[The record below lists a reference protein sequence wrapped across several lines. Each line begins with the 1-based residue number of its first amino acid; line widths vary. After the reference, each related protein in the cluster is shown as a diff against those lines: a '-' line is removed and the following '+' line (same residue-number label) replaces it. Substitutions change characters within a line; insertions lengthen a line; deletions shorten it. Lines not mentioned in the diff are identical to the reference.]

1 MARSPKPPE
10 TSTAKGSSWRR
21 RGAKAE
27 PPVAA
32 KGGPRGNNRQNA
44 KQAAAEEK
52 PSRVEQVKAVWAM
65 TREQDPRAIPII
77 LGPAALVLVVL
88 VVVGLLVGHIVVFS
102 ILAVVVSVAVGTS
115 IFGRR
120 ATKTMFAQVE
130 GRPGA
135 AAAVLQ
141 GMRGDWR
148 VTPAVGFTRNQEL
161 VHRVIG
167 RPGVV
172 LVGEGTS
179 AAAIRQLVTDQKRRV
194 GRVAPDTPIY
204 DFIVGEGEGQV
215 PIRKLQNRMVK
226 LPRNLKKSEVN
237 GVEAR
242 MKALGGP
249 NVPLPKGPMPTRMPR
264 GKMR

>member
-1 MARSPKPPE
+1 MARSSRTPKSAPPVTSPKKAAAGATPE
-10 TSTAKGSSWRR
+10 TPGR
-21 RGAKAE
+21 
-27 PPVAA
+27 VA
-32 KGGPRGNNRQNA
+32 
-44 KQAAAEEK
+44 
-52 PSRVEQVKAVWAM
+52 QVKQVWAM
-65 TREQDPRAIPII
+65 TRAQDPRAIPLI
-77 LGPAALVLVVL
+77 LGPALLALVIMVVL
-88 VVVGLLVGHIVVFS
+88 GIVLGQIIIFTVAGVL
-102 ILAVVVSVAVGTS
+102 LAVIIGTS

-120 ATKTMFAQVE
+120 ATKTMYAQVE

-148 VTPAVGFTRNQEL
+148 VTPAVGFTKNQDL

-179 AAAIRQLVTDQKRRV
+179 VSAIRGLFVDQKRRI

-204 DFIVGEGEGQV
+204 DVIIGEGEGQV
-215 PIRKLQNRMVK
+215 SIRRLQSHMVK
-226 LPRNLKKSEVN
+226 LPRNLKKTEIN

-249 NVPLPKGPMPTRMPR
+249 NVPIPKGPMPTRMPR

>member
-1 MARSPKPPE
+1 MARSFKLPGSKTPAKTPAKAQPKSAP
-10 TSTAKGSSWRR
+10 KGS
-21 RGAKAE
+21 AKAAPE
-27 PPVAA
+27 PE
-32 KGGPRGNNRQNA
+32 
-44 KQAAAEEK
+44 KQG
-52 PSRVEQVKAVWAM
+52 RVEQVKAVWKM
-65 TREQDPRAIPII
+65 TREQDPKAIPII
-77 LGPAALVLVVL
+77 LGPAFLVLVVF
-88 VVVGLLVGHIVVFS
+88 VVVGLLIGHIVVFS
-102 ILAVVVSVAVGTS
+102 IAAVLAATVTGTS

-120 ATKTMFAQVE
+120 ATKTMYAQVE

-172 LVGEGTS
+172 LVGEGSS
-179 AAAIRQLVTDQKRRV
+179 ASAIKQLVIDQKRRI

-204 DFIVGEGEGQV
+204 DLVIGDGDGQV
-215 PIRKLQNRMVK
+215 PIRKLQNHMVK
-226 LPRNLKKSEVN
+226 LPRNLKKTEVN
-237 GVEAR
+237 SVEAR
-242 MKALGGP
+242 MKALGGA
-249 NVPLPKGPMPTRMPR
+249 NVPLPKGPMPTRIPR

>member
-1 MARSPKPPE
+1 MARSLRKKPAPAPVNAHPR
-10 TSTAKGSSWRR
+10 TSGKTR
-21 RGAKAE
+21 
-27 PPVAA
+27 
-32 KGGPRGNNRQNA
+32 
-44 KQAAAEEK
+44 AAAETEAK
-52 PSRVEQVKAVWAM
+52 PGRVEQVRSVWKM
-65 TREQDPRAIPII
+65 TREQDPKAIPII
-77 LGPAALVLVVL
+77 VGPALGVLVVM
-88 VVVGLLVGHIVVFS
+88 VVVGILIGQIVLFCVAGA
-102 ILAVVVSVAVGTS
+102 LAALITATS

-120 ATKTMFAQVE
+120 ATKTMYAQVE

-135 AAAVLQ
+135 AAAILQ

-167 RPGVV
+167 RPGVI
-172 LVGEGTS
+172 LVGEGNST
-179 AAAIRQLVTDQKRRV
+179 AAIRQLVGDQKRRV
-194 GRVAPDTPIY
+194 GRVAPETPVY
-204 DFIVGEGEGQV
+204 DVFVGDGEGQI
-215 PIRKLQNRMVK
+215 PIRKLQQHMVK
-226 LPRNLKKSEVN
+226 LPRNLKKTEIN

>member
-1 MARSPKPPE
+1 MARSSKPP
-10 TSTAKGSSWRR
+10 
-21 RGAKAE
+21 AKASHRTP
-27 PPVAA
+27 PPV
-32 KGGPRGNNRQNA
+32 
-44 KQAAAEEK
+44 EDK
-52 PSRVEQVKAVWAM
+52 PGRVQQVKAVWEM
-65 TREQDPRAIPII
+65 TRKQDPRAIPLI
-77 LGPAALVLVVL
+77 LGPALAVLVVL
-88 VVVGLLVGHIVVFS
+88 VVVGIVIGHIIIFAIAAVLLS
-102 ILAVVVSVAVGTS
+102 IITGTT

-120 ATKTMFAQVE
+120 ATKTMYAQVE

-148 VTPAVGFTRNQEL
+148 VTPAVGFTRNQDL

-172 LVGEGTS
+172 LVGEGSST
-179 AAAIRQLVTDQKRRV
+179 AAIRQLVVDQKRRI

-204 DFIVGEGEGQV
+204 DVLIGEGEDRV
-215 PIRKLQNRMVK
+215 SIRKLQNHMVK
-226 LPRNLKKSEVN
+226 LPRNLKKTEIN

-242 MKALGGP
+242 MKALGGA
-249 NVPLPKGPMPTRMPR
+249 NVPLPKGPIPQRMPR

>member
-1 MARSPKPPE
+1 MARSSKTPAKASPKNQPKNAAQR
-10 TSTAKGSSWRR
+10 SGKGS
-21 RGAKAE
+21 GKAADDA
-27 PPVAA
+27 AA
-32 KGGPRGNNRQNA
+32 KPG
-44 KQAAAEEK
+44 
-52 PSRVEQVKAVWAM
+52 RVEQVKAVWKM
-65 TREQDPRAIPII
+65 TREQDPKAIPII
-77 LGPAALVLVVL
+77 LGPALLVLAVL
-88 VVVGLLVGHIVVFS
+88 VVVGLLIGQILLFS
-102 ILAVVVSVAVGTS
+102 IVAVLASLITGTA

-120 ATKTMFAQVE
+120 ATKTMYAQVE

-172 LVGEGTS
+172 LIGEGSST
-179 AAAIRQLVTDQKRRV
+179 AAIKQLVLDQKRRV

-204 DFIVGEGEGQV
+204 DLVIGDGEGRV
-215 PIRKLQNRMVK
+215 PIRRLQNHMVK
-226 LPRNLKKSEVN
+226 LPRNLKKAEVN

-242 MKALGGP
+242 MKALGGAS
-249 NVPLPKGPMPTRMPR
+249 VPLPKGPIPQRMPR

>member
-1 MARSPKPPE
+1 MARRSKAP
-10 TSTAKGSSWRR
+10 
-21 RGAKAE
+21 AKAPQRIQ
-27 PPVAA
+27 PPRGAA
-32 KGGPRGNNRQNA
+32 KGAANA
-44 KQAAAEEK
+44 APEK
-52 PSRVEQVKAVWAM
+52 PGRVEQVKQVWKM
-65 TREQDPRAIPII
+65 TREQDPKAILYI
-77 LGPAALVLVVL
+77 LGPALLALVVL
-88 VVVGLLVGHIVVFS
+88 VVVGILIGQTIIFS
-102 ILAVVVSVAVGTS
+102 VLAVMVAVIIGTS

-120 ATKTMFAQVE
+120 ATKTMYAQVE

-161 VHRVIG
+161 LHRVIG

-172 LVGEGTS
+172 LVGEGRS
-179 AAAIRQLVTDQKRRV
+179 ASAIRQLMVDQKRRI

-204 DFIVGEGEGQV
+204 EVVIGDGEDQV
-215 PIRKLQNRMVK
+215 SIRKLQSHMMK
-226 LPRNLKKSEVN
+226 LPRNLKKAEIN

-249 NVPLPKGPMPTRMPR
+249 NVPVPKGPMPTRMPR
-264 GKMR
+264 PKQR

>member
-1 MARSPKPPE
+1 
-10 TSTAKGSSWRR
+10 
-21 RGAKAE
+21 
-27 PPVAA
+27 
-32 KGGPRGNNRQNA
+32 
-44 KQAAAEEK
+44 
-52 PSRVEQVKAVWAM
+52 M
-65 TREQDPRAIPII
+65 TRAQDPHAIPLI
-77 LGPAALVLVVL
+77 LGPALLVLVVL
-88 VVVGLLVGHIVVFS
+88 VVLGLVLGHIIIFS
-102 ILAVVVSVAVGTS
+102 IVAVLGAVITGTS

-120 ATKTMFAQVE
+120 ATKTMYAQVE

-148 VTPAVGFTRNQEL
+148 VTAAVAFTKNQEL
-161 VHRVIG
+161 VHRVVG

-172 LVGEGTS
+172 LVGEGNS
-179 AAAIRQLVTDQKRRV
+179 VNAIRGLVVDQKRRI

-204 DFIVGEGEGQV
+204 DLVIGDGEDQV
-215 PIRKLQNRMVK
+215 PIRKLQNHMMK

-237 GVEAR
+237 GIEAR

-249 NVPLPKGPMPTRMPR
+249 NVPIPKGPMPTRMPR

>member
-1 MARSPKPPE
+1 
-10 TSTAKGSSWRR
+10 
-21 RGAKAE
+21 
-27 PPVAA
+27 V
-32 KGGPRGNNRQNA
+32 
-44 KQAAAEEK
+44 
-52 PSRVEQVKAVWAM
+52 
-65 TREQDPRAIPII
+65 
-77 LGPAALVLVVL
+77 LAALVT
-88 VVVGLLVGHIVVFS
+88 
-102 ILAVVVSVAVGTS
+102 GTS

-120 ATKTMFAQVE
+120 ATKTMYAQVE

-172 LVGEGTS
+172 LVGEGNS
-179 AAAIRQLVTDQKRRV
+179 ASAIKQLVVDQKRRI

-204 DFIVGEGEGQV
+204 DLIIGEGEDQV
-215 PIRKLQNRMVK
+215 PIRKLQNHMVK
-226 LPRNLKKSEVN
+226 LPRNLKKSEIN

-242 MKALGGP
+242 MKALGAA
-249 NVPLPKGPMPTRMPR
+249 NVPIPKGPMPTRMPR

>member
-1 MARSPKPPE
+1 MARSLKMPGKKASPPPPTKPH
-10 TSTAKGSSWRR
+10 ARGSS
-21 RGAKAE
+21 KAA
-27 PPVAA
+27 P
-32 KGGPRGNNRQNA
+32 
-44 KQAAAEEK
+44 AAEEK
-52 PSRVEQVKAVWAM
+52 PGRVAQVKAVWSM

-77 LGPAALVLVVL
+77 LGPALLVLAVFVVL
-88 VVVGLLVGHIVVFS
+88 AIVLHQYILFPIVGVLG
-102 ILAVVVSVAVGTS
+102 SVATGTT

-120 ATKTMFAQVE
+120 ATKTMYASVE

-172 LVGEGTS
+172 LVGEGNS
-179 AAAIRQLVTDQKRRV
+179 ASAIKQLVIDQKRRI

-204 DFIVGEGEGQV
+204 DLVIGEGEGQV
-215 PIRKLQNRMVK
+215 PIRKLQSHMVK
-226 LPRNLKKSEVN
+226 LPRNLKKTEIN

-242 MKALGGP
+242 MKALGAA
-249 NVPLPKGPMPTRMPR
+249 NVPIPKGPMPTRMPR

>member
-1 MARSPKPPE
+1 MARRSKTPAKASPRTQP
-10 TSTAKGSSWRR
+10 A
-21 RGAKAE
+21 RGAAN
-27 PPVAA
+27 AA
-32 KGGPRGNNRQNA
+32 P
-44 KQAAAEEK
+44 EK
-52 PSRVEQVKAVWAM
+52 PGRVEQVKQVWAM
-65 TREQDPRAIPII
+65 TRAQDPKAIPLII
-77 LGPAALVLVVL
+77 GPALGVLVVL
-88 VVVGLLVGHIVVFS
+88 VVVGVLIGQPVIFSVLGVLV
-102 ILAVVVSVAVGTS
+102 AVIVGTS

-120 ATKTMFAQVE
+120 ATRTMYAQVE

-172 LVGEGTS
+172 LVGEGRS
-179 AAAIRQLVTDQKRRV
+179 VSAIRQLMVDQKRRI

-204 DFIVGEGEGQV
+204 EVVVGEGEDQV
-215 PIRKLQNRMVK
+215 PIRKMQTHMMK
-226 LPRNLKKSEVN
+226 LPRNLKKSEIN

-249 NVPLPKGPMPTRMPR
+249 NVPVPKGPMPTRMPR
-264 GKMR
+264 PKQR

>member
-1 MARSPKPPE
+1 
-10 TSTAKGSSWRR
+10 
-21 RGAKAE
+21 
-27 PPVAA
+27 
-32 KGGPRGNNRQNA
+32 
-44 KQAAAEEK
+44 
-52 PSRVEQVKAVWAM
+52 
-65 TREQDPRAIPII
+65 
-77 LGPAALVLVVL
+77 
-88 VVVGLLVGHIVVFS
+88 VVGLLIGQIVIFSVVGV
-102 ILAVVVSVAVGTS
+102 LAALIAGTA

-130 GRPGA
+130 GRAGA
-135 AAAVLQ
+135 AAAILQ

-148 VTPAVGFTRNQEL
+148 VTPAVGFTRNQDL

-172 LVGEGTS
+172 LVGEGS
-179 AAAIRQLVTDQKRRV
+179 SPSAIRQLMIDQKRRI
-194 GRVAPDTPIY
+194 GRVAPETPIY
-204 DFIVGEGEGQV
+204 DVLVGDADGQV
-215 PIRKLQNRMVK
+215 PIRKLQQHLVK
-226 LPRNLKKSEVN
+226 LPRNLKKTEIN